1 VTAFA
6 TRSVLGRFAKT
17 PSPPLRHTLKIYE
30 VKNPKVK
37 NRKVQNQKG
46 MSIMSDN
53 PTSGSAAE
61 PNAGATSQP
70 QKAPTRHGLTILQWL
85 AVAAVAGIVLTV
97 VLNLLR

>member
-1 VTAFA
+1 
-6 TRSVLGRFAKT
+6 
-17 PSPPLRHTLKIYE
+17 
-30 VKNPKVK
+30 
-37 NRKVQNQKG
+37 

-53 PTSGSAAE
+53 PTNVSAAE
-61 PNAGATSQP
+61 PNAGATSQS

>member
-17 PSPPLRHTLKIYE
+17 SSPILRRTLK
-30 VKNPKVK
+30 KRKVK

-61 PNAGATSQP
+61 PNTGATSQP